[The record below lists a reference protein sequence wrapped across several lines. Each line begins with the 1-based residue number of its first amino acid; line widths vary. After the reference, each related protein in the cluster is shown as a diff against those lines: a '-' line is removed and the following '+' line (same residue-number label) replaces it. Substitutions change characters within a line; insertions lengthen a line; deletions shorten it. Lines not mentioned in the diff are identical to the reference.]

1 MKLLILSLTFP
12 IVILSGCSQD
22 SRLENSAMP
31 AAETLEQASND
42 KVQIPQYSIED
53 FMNSTRYSGASFS
66 PDNSKLLVSN
76 NSTGIFN
83 VYAIAV
89 DGSDTKQLT
98 FSESD
103 AMLAISYFPE
113 DERFLYT
120 ADQGG
125 NELNHLFVLEMDG
138 SAIDLTPGENLKASF
153 TGWSGDYKSFFV
165 QTNERD
171 PRFFDVYEYQLAE
184 GYPREMIFRNEEGIS
199 QPRFPLM
206 AGILP

>member
-1 MKLLILSLTFP
+1 MKFLILSLTFP

-42 KVQIPQYSIED
+42 TVQIPQYSIED

-89 DGSDTKQLT
+89 DGSDK
-98 FSESD
+98 E
-103 AMLAISYFPE
+103 AA
-113 DERFLYT
+113 
-120 ADQGG
+120 
-125 NELNHLFVLEMDG
+125 H
-138 SAIDLTPGENLKASF
+138 
-153 TGWSGDYKSFFV
+153 FF
-165 QTNERD
+165 
-171 PRFFDVYEYQLAE
+171 
-184 GYPREMIFRNEEGIS
+184 
-199 QPRFPLM
+199 
-206 AGILP
+206 